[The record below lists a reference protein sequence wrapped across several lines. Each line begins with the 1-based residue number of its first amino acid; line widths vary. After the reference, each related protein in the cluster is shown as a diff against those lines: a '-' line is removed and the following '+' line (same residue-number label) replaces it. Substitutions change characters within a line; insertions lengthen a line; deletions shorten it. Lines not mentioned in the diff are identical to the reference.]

1 MPPSV
6 SFWPSVA
13 TISLRLRAGTAIE
26 QVPVGG
32 GKDDPQ
38 RDAAIQDRFGPQ
50 VAELVRRDRQQNVR
64 RAFRSFPLHELP
76 LAQRTINPYTF
87 YETYLSR
94 GRIVFLPV
102 LMIGAA
108 AGVAGMAIRTV
119 YRVVREILHPRVDQ
133 DEDVPSDTYWAALRK
148 IHRMRK
154 PVFMGSLWLRARF
167 DAEYLGLPLPS
178 APPVGAAGF
187 EPATWSTQNSRATRL
202 RYAP

>member
-1 MPPSV
+1 
-6 SFWPSVA
+6 
-13 TISLRLRAGTAIE
+13 
-26 QVPVGG
+26 
-32 GKDDPQ
+32 
-38 RDAAIQDRFGPQ
+38 
-50 VAELVRRDRQQNVR
+50 VRRDRQQNVR

-76 LAQRTINPYTF
+76 LAQRTINPYAF

-94 GRIVFLPV
+94 GRIVFLPL
-102 LMIGAA
+102 LMLGAA
-108 AGVAGMAIRTV
+108 AGVAGMACRAV

-178 APPVGAAGF
+178 APPGIAAIRSWRGTSISSARRGKTGSSPSRSAAGTS
-187 EPATWSTQNSRATRL
+187 EGWNGLAAGSSSSAGPSTSCRNTLLERF
-202 RYAP
+202 